1 MMARWTVLDG
11 YVSGKVE
18 LIIGPFWPSAVS
30 PEKLELPDFGQY
42 IVDKKGH

>member
-1 MMARWTVLDG
+1 MMARWTALVG

-18 LIIGPFWPSAVS
+18 SIIGPFWLSDVS
-30 PEKLELPDFGQY
+30 PEKVELPDFGQY